1 MIMKRALPILLVSI
15 MAMTLPAGCG
25 TDSRTEN
32 RDADVLYH
40 AYYSEPYVTLDP
52 STEQSNGIK
61 ILYNVYETLTHYD
74 DQTGEVVPMLAAEWS
89 SNSDA
94 TEWVFKLRNDVQ
106 FHDGEKMNAVAVK
119 KSIDRTISL
128 GKGAAYIWNSVDS
141 IEVTGEYEVTFHL
154 SYGASIPLI
163 ASAGYAAYIMSPNV
177 IDKDVEWFN
186 AGNDGGSGPYTIA
199 TVSARAVTLSAYE
212 GYRGGWNDN
221 QYKHVYIQEV
231 SDSGTRRGLIE
242 AGEAQL
248 TSDLSAD
255 DLSALS
261 KDDSITILPASSFT
275 NVILMLNTKS
285 EPCSNADF
293 RKALAYAFPYEEAVH
308 DVLKGNASQS
318 RGMIPEGLWG
328 YCDDLTQ
335 YNCDLSKSAEYLEKS
350 GLVNATV
357 TVTFMGSDSVYREI
371 LQLYKENLAQIG
383 VTLKLLSMDWDAQR
397 ALAKSLDPDDCQD
410 IILMKWWP
418 DYADP
423 AGWFSPLLMNSGNSV
438 GYNFCYLDDDIFGAK
453 NREAV
458 RVTATDKNAAEEL
471 YIQMQQDILD
481 ECYMIFAY
489 NTVQYYAVNHAIHG
503 VYENPAYQT
512 CVYYYDIMSN

>member
-1 MIMKRALPILLVSI
+1 MSMKRALTILAVSI
-15 MAMTLPAGCG
+15 MTTALLAGCKK
-25 TDSRTEN
+25 DSRTEN
-32 RDADVLYH
+32 GDADVLYH

-74 DQTGEVVPMLAAEWS
+74 DRTGEVTPELAAEWS

-94 TEWVFKLRNDVQ
+94 TEWVFKLREDVQ
-106 FHDGEKMNAVAVK
+106 FHDGEKMNAAAVK
-119 KSIDRTISL
+119 KSIDRTIAL
-128 GKGAAYIWNSVDS
+128 GKGAAYIWDSVSS

-177 IDKDVEWFN
+177 IDKDAEWFN

-199 TVSARAVTLSAYE
+199 AVSARAVTLSAYE
-212 GYRGGWNDN
+212 GYRGGWNDS
-221 QYKHVYIQEV
+221 QYKNVYIQEV
-231 SDSGTRRGLIE
+231 SDSGVRRGLIE
-242 AGEAQL
+242 AGESQL
-248 TSDLSAD
+248 TSDLSAE

-261 KDDSITILPASSFT
+261 KNDGITILPAGSFT

-285 EPCSNADF
+285 DPCSNADF

-308 DVLKGNASQS
+308 DILQGNASQS

-328 YCDDLTQ
+328 HHGGLMQ
-335 YNCDLSKSAEYLEKS
+335 YSCDLDKAAWYLEKS
-350 GLVNATV
+350 GLANATL
-357 TVTFMGSDSVYREI
+357 TVTFMGSDAVYREI

-397 ALAKSLDPDDCQD
+397 ALAKSANPDDCQD

-423 AGWFSPLLMNSGNSV
+423 AAWFAPLLMNSGNSI

-453 NREAV
+453 IREAV
-458 RVTATDKNAAEEL
+458 RLTATDKNAAEER
-471 YIQMQQDILD
+471 YIQMQEEILD

-489 NTVQYYAVNHAIHG
+489 NTVQYYAVNNAIHG

-512 CVYYYDIMSN
+512 CVCYYDIMRN